1 MPKPKQ
7 EPTWQPLSQLPM
19 IAYMIDGM
27 TDSAEEQLV
36 NMGQAEERPHVLDN
50 GSSHQRQ
57 PASGNR
63 PSRSAARTVAHA
75 DR

>member
-27 TDSAEEQLV
+27 TDSAEE
-36 NMGQAEERPHVLDN
+36 
-50 GSSHQRQ
+50 
-57 PASGNR
+57 
-63 PSRSAARTVAHA
+63 
-75 DR
+75 